1 MQILINIIPQMF
13 HFSRK
18 SLIISRMREDL
29 KLNEKKLSV
38 NHKLKAAETLELSDK
53 DIVSYH

>member
-13 HFSRK
+13 QFSRK

-38 NHKLKAAETLELSDK
+38 NPKLKAAETFEL
-53 DIVSYH
+53 Y

>member
-1 MQILINIIPQMF
+1 MF

-38 NHKLKAAETLELSDK
+38 NPKLKAAETLELSDK

>member
-18 SLIISRMREDL
+18 SLIISRMREDP
-29 KLNEKKLSV
+29 KLNEKKQSV
-38 NHKLKAAETLELSDK
+38 NPKTKVAEMLELSDK

>member
-1 MQILINIIPQMF
+1 MF

-29 KLNEKKLSV
+29 NLNEKKLSV
-38 NHKLKAAETLELSDK
+38 NPKLKATETLELSDN
-53 DIVSYH
+53 DMVSYH

>member
-13 HFSRK
+13 CFSRK
-18 SLIISRMREDL
+18 SLIISRMREDP

-38 NHKLKAAETLELSDK
+38 NPKLKAAETLELSDK
-53 DIVSYH
+53 EIVSYH